1 MCAIGE
7 GWGVVRVPVDGNAA
21 QFTWLAQV
29 AGPNQHG
36 CHESADTAQHL
47 PQSGH
52 GFHRQQVHQHDDG
65 SLSQEVC
72 KYDWRSVA
80 KQRPRSL
87 NRMFVITPVR
97 RPGRD

>member
-7 GWGVVRVPVDGNAA
+7 GWGFVRVPVDGNAA

-29 AGPNQHG
+29 ADPNQHG

-65 SLSQEVC
+65 SLNQESVSTIG
-72 KYDWRSVA
+72 DRWQNSAPDRS
-80 KQRPRSL
+80 
-87 NRMFVITPVR
+87 IE
-97 RPGRD
+97 